1 MVLLLRTK
9 EALYFQ
15 SPAGKILHHPAGFA
29 RLTWSA
35 ERTSIETVKTF
46 YEQALALLLNSG
58 ARKILSDHGSRQP
71 LPGLVQRWLTDHWL
85 PQVIGLARA
94 RHCAFVEGT
103 NALHRLA
110 AQSVMNSSPAGF
122 VFQRFATA
130 EAAEAWLTS
139 IRD

>member
-1 MVLLLRTK
+1 MNLLVRTQ

-15 SPAGKILHHPAGFA
+15 NLAGKIYHHPAGFA
-29 RLTWSA
+29 RLAWSA

-58 ARKILSDHGSRQP
+58 ARKILSDHGSRPP
-71 LPGLVQRWLTDHWL
+71 LSGLAQQWLTEDWM
-85 PQVIGLARA
+85 PRAIGQACA

-110 AQSVMNSSPAGF
+110 AQSVMNSSPAGL
-122 VFQRFATA
+122 VFQRFATI

-139 IRD
+139 VRD